1 MKSNPQL
8 SNDRK
13 YSAFTLIELLVVI
26 AIIAILAAILF
37 PVFAQARNKA
47 RQTACLS
54 NLKQLGNAL
63 TMYVQDFDETLPAWT
78 TYYVCQ
84 AENGTA
90 HPCGTIAPNYW
101 DVVLQPY
108 VKSGNPTAA
117 STDPSRFAGV
127 LSCPSTE
134 TDTTRRSYG
143 YSMGLAY
150 SSFPAPIV
158 NKYRSL
164 PIASIESPASTV
176 FAGEGSSANIGS
188 DGRIGRPIDMQGY
201 TEMYIT
207 KVGPKTGF
215 TRDSPWRHQGGANYV
230 WCDGH
235 AKYMKGDD
243 IYAHPTPP
251 VTATGASASQR
262 ASAYCATAKYFVAEK
277 GERDYWG
284 KLAQTNGNN
293 CSW

>member
-1 MKSNPQL
+1 MSQISFK
-8 SNDRK
+8 RTHK
-13 YSAFTLIELLVVI
+13 GFTLIELLVVI

-37 PVFAQARNKA
+37 PVFSQAREKA

-84 AENGTA
+84 AENGIA
-90 HPCGTIAPNYW
+90 YPCGTIAPNYW
-101 DVVLQPY
+101 DVVLMPY
-108 VKSGNPTAA
+108 VKSGNPLAA
-117 STDPSRFAGV
+117 STDLNRFTGV
-127 LSCPSTE
+127 LSCPNTE
-134 TDTTRRSYG
+134 TNTTRRSYG
-143 YSMGLAY
+143 FSMGLAY
-150 SSFPAPIV
+150 SSYPSPTV
-158 NKYRSL
+158 NKYRAL

-176 FAGEGSSANIGS
+176 FVGEGSSSTLTS

-207 KVGPKTGF
+207 KVGKTTGF

-251 VTATGASASQR
+251 VTASSATSAQR

-277 GERDYWG
+277 GEREYWG
-284 KLAQTNGNN
+284 KLAITHGKS